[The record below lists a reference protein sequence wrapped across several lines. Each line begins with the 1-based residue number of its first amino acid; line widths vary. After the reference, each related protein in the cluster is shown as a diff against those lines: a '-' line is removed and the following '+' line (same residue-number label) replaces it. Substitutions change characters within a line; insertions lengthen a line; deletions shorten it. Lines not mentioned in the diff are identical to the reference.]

1 MKIIYQRFNKKTLL
15 DKYLPDYRNLSKVD
29 KSFFLNIVNTLDLGA
44 IHKKIVEC
52 IKRRQLTKNDRRED
66 YIELNEEFR

>member
-1 MKIIYQRFNKKTLL
+1 M
-15 DKYLPDYRNLSKVD
+15 D

-66 YIELNEEFR
+66 YIELNEEF